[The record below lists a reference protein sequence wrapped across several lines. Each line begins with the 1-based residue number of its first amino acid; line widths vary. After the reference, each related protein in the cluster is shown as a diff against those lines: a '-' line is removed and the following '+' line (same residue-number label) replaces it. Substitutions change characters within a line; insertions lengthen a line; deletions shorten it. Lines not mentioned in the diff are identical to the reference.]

1 MSPSVPLAI
10 ILLKN
15 IQVAGSKSN
24 KAVSE
29 FILLMAD
36 LFDIIESR
44 SNFGKYTEALRLG
57 KFNDIEEYLMG
68 AIETP
73 KFLKDTA
80 GIPTIKGQK

>member
-1 MSPSVPLAI
+1 MSHSVPLTI
-10 ILLKN
+10 ILLQN

-29 FILLMAD
+29 SILLTAHF
-36 LFDIIESR
+36 FDRIEQ
-44 SNFGKYTEALRLG
+44 FWEIHKEALRLG

-73 KFLKDTA
+73 KFLKDTV
-80 GIPTIKGQK
+80 GIPTIKGPK

>member
-29 FILLMAD
+29 CILFMAD
-36 LFDIIESR
+36 LFDIMESG
-44 SNFGKYTEALRLG
+44 SNFGKYTKRPFDLE
-57 KFNDIEEYLMG
+57 NSTI
-68 AIETP
+68 
-73 KFLKDTA
+73 LKST
-80 GIPTIKGQK
+80 